1 MILIDQA
8 LRKGQLWVKMPP
20 TLIILAFW
28 GIALLATGA
37 RVQPPWLYICWF
49 IGISGWPISVLY
61 RAYATARWK
70 LWAYANY
77 TNIATLKHAALVGGI
92 LLPEKSP
99 FAKLEICSAKDRA
112 EIARLE
118 GRAG

>member
-8 LRKGQLWVKMPP
+8 LRTGQLWVKMPP

-28 GIALLATGA
+28 GIALLVTGA
-37 RVQPPWLYICWF
+37 RLPPPWLYIGWF

-77 TNIATLKHAALVGGI
+77 SHVATLKHAAEVGGI
-92 LLPEKSP
+92 LLPEKNP
-99 FAKLEICSAKDRA
+99 FARLELCSAADRA
-112 EIARLE
+112 KIAQLE
-118 GRAG
+118 GRAR